1 MDRMTRAAITLMLA
15 CAAAPLEAQW
25 MPGPAHDTAV
35 ARTLRDIPHGAR
47 IRVALLRNRW
57 VGTYDGF
64 QGDTLYLGTREGTPM
79 QIRFNAVDT
88 IWRRRRGTL
97 RGVLLGAPA
106 GAALGAATAIAGE
119 SGWSLALGGVA
130 GTAIGALI
138 GASVRWWRREL
149 P

>member
-1 MDRMTRAAITLMLA
+1 MLA
-15 CAAAPLEAQW
+15 CAAAPLQAQW

-35 ARTLRDIPHGAR
+35 ARTLKDIPYGAR

-97 RGVLLGAPA
+97 SGVLMGAPA
-106 GAALGAATAIAGE
+106 GVVLGAATAFAGE
-119 SGWSLALGGVA
+119 SGWSLVAGAVGGATLGG
-130 GTAIGALI
+130 LL
-138 GASVRWWRREL
+138 GASVRWWRREY